1 MQKLSD
7 LDGDHKIEA
16 VSDAKKEWR
25 GWKDAI
31 TLGIGY
37 AFRDKTGVQ
46 NRVHSELGLYDQVKG
61 MTIEDFNKVLAT
73 LGLEDN
79 FLQADKLNQDTV
91 TRLQNALSF
100 RANVLGSREVT
111 QDAVDVLAQSK
122 EVSGT
127 ESMQRAIKKAVDG
140 LKGVDGKELT

>member
-1 MQKLSD
+1 MKQLSD
-7 LDGDHKIEA
+7 LDGDHKVEA

-61 MTIEDFNKVLAT
+61 MKIEDFNKVLAT
-73 LGLEDN
+73 LGL
-79 FLQADKLNQDTV
+79 
-91 TRLQNALSF
+91 
-100 RANVLGSREVT
+100 
-111 QDAVDVLAQSK
+111 
-122 EVSGT
+122 
-127 ESMQRAIKKAVDG
+127 
-140 LKGVDGKELT
+140 